1 MKLIRSELMK
11 IRTTNVWWLFGIG
24 ILVFTAIAL
33 ALWIGVGNQ
42 QINTAIAEANQP
54 FVPPPA
60 DSGIPQAE
68 IDAMRLQWEMS
79 HDINRLL
86 ASIAANIYTAG
97 QFFGLMF
104 VMLLGA
110 ILMTN
115 EFYHQTATATFL
127 VTPQRTKVILA
138 KLGTSVLAAAFF
150 WVLTTAIGIVA
161 GAIFF
166 SAKGYD
172 MQLGEWPVTRAIL
185 MNGLAY
191 GLWGILGVA
200 LGVLIR
206 NQIAA
211 VIVGAAG
218 YMLGTYVVQIAVF
231 LVSMWL
237 DSDVILKLIVGW
249 PAVASQVMVATE
261 PVFPGSPQ
269 WWVGA
274 LVLIG
279 YGLVFGAAGTL
290 ITRRRDIS

>member
-24 ILVFTAIAL
+24 IIFFTAVAL
-33 ALWIGVGNQ
+33 AIWIAFGND
-42 QINTAIAEANQP
+42 QINTAVTQGNAP
-54 FVPPPA
+54 FVPPEG
-60 DSGIPQAE
+60 DFSQTE
-68 IDAMRLQWEMS
+68 IETMRQQWVVS

-86 ASIAANIYTAG
+86 AMTAAQIYTSG

-138 KLGTSVLAAAFF
+138 KLGTAVLAAAFF
-150 WVLTTAIGIVA
+150 WILTTAISVIA
-161 GAIFF
+161 GSIFF
-166 SAKGYD
+166 SNKGYSS
-172 MQLGEWPVTRAIL
+172 QLGEWPVTRAIL

-191 GLWGILGVA
+191 GLWGILGVG

-206 NQIAA
+206 NQIGA

-218 YMLGTYVVQIAVF
+218 YVLGTQVVQLAVF
-231 LVSMWL
+231 LVSQWL
-237 DSDVILKLIVGW
+237 DSDAILKAIVAW
-249 PAVASQVMVATE
+249 PAVASQVMVSTE
-261 PVFPGSPQ
+261 SVFPGSPQ

-274 LVLIG
+274 LVLVA
-279 YGLVFGAAGTL
+279 YGVVLGVVGTL
-290 ITRRRDIS
+290 ITRKRDIT